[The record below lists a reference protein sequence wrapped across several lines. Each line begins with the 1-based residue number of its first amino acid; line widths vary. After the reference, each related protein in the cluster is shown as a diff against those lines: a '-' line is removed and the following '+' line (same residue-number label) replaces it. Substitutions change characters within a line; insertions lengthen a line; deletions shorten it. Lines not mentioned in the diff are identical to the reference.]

1 MLVWLPGGTMGRGR
15 GGGSSGVLRAGP
27 VGSLRVCRGPMDIPA
42 DKTPTQ
48 CLESLNRGDRSA
60 IKRLFPLI
68 YDELRVLAGAMMR
81 EERAGHTL
89 QPTALVH
96 EAYLRLVEYER
107 MDWKG
112 KAHFFAV
119 AAQAIRRVL
128 VDHAR
133 RQKAVKRGGGAGAL
147 PATIM
152 LEQELDS
159 TSALDLIELNDLLT
173 RLAGLSGRQ
182 ARIVELRFF
191 GGLSLDEI
199 AHVLGVSRTTV
210 SADWAVARAWL
221 LVELA
226 GEGRS

>member
-1 MLVWLPGGTMGRGR
+1 
-15 GGGSSGVLRAGP
+15 
-27 VGSLRVCRGPMDIPA
+27 
-42 DKTPTQ
+42 
-48 CLESLNRGDRSA
+48 
-60 IKRLFPLI
+60 
-68 YDELRVLAGAMMR
+68 
-81 EERAGHTL
+81 
-89 QPTALVH
+89 
-96 EAYLRLVEYER
+96 
-107 MDWKG
+107 
-112 KAHFFAV
+112 
-119 AAQAIRRVL
+119 
-128 VDHAR
+128 
-133 RQKAVKRGGGAGAL
+133 L

-152 LEQELDS
+152 LEQQLDS